1 MEGVSKEVLGLLDW
15 KVSIWRHL
23 WSSNCQSSHIYL
35 PPLSIQGQCDLFWI
49 PAQYSSITL
58 YCIDLFIG
66 LCPLVNNYTQ
76 QEGFQII
83 YLWIP
88 STYHSARHIVC
99 LNNECLNDSINELIQ
114 RARYF
119 LKNRSELKESDQWVR
134 NGIYR
139 DGICKVLWFV
149 YFNLINLQNKLVR

>member
-1 MEGVSKEVLGLLDW
+1 MK

-23 WSSNCQSSHIYL
+23 WSSSCQDSHIYL
-35 PPLSIQGQCDLFWI
+35 LPPSKQGQCDLFWI
-49 PAQYSSITL
+49 PTQFYSSINL
-58 YCIDLFIG
+58 YNIDLFIG
-66 LCPLVNNYTQ
+66 LCPLVSNYNQ

-114 RARYF
+114 RARY
-119 LKNRSELKESDQWVR
+119 LKQNKSELKISDEWGR
-134 NGIYR
+134 NGIY
-139 DGICKVLWFV
+139 
-149 YFNLINLQNKLVR
+149 